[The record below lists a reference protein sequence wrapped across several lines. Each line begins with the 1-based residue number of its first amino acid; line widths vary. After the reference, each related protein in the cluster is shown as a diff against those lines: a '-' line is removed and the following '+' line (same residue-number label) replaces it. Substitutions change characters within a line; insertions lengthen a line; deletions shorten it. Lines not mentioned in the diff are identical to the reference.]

1 MRLIFFI
8 IGIGIALSTIYII
21 KAPTIWEMLLGYTS
35 LTVKLIAIMVL
46 LSISIGSEWA
56 IDAVIAYMMLSIGGL
71 IILAYFNSR
80 RTS

>member
-1 MRLIFFI
+1 MRVIFFI
-8 IGIGIALSTIYII
+8 IGMGILLSTIYII
-21 KAPTIWEMLLGYTS
+21 KAPNIWEMLLGYTS

-56 IDAVIAYMMLSIGGL
+56 IDAAIAYMMLSIGGL